1 MVSLNQPVNDD
12 KITDISFYLQ
22 LIERLRNESGSL
34 KTNTKLAT
42 HPYLQAAKEGQLSL
56 AQRRAF
62 VGEQY
67 TIQYSDACSFAVLA
81 GHTNFRP
88 KSLSVASVPSPSP
101 PTTIDERD
109 NSEPNIFRFLLG
121 GEIYA
126 SKLLL
131 DHAKSVGFDSEDEG
145 DLRRYP
151 VTAKAQAYPSY
162 WARIAL
168 AGNRGAGAAVSKHH
182 FIRIREFSFILDSYI
197 IAISSRTFVTLLVIL
212 QKACAVNFPAW
223 GKMCSDLLEALR
235 NRPEYGYSTMSDDD
249 ASTALAFVD
258 FFACPIEKLDEMAAS
273 TMLKGNVSY
282 EDVVTEVRLLQEYE
296 ILFWDSIYEAS

>member
-1 MVSLNQPVNDD
+1 MASLNQPVDDD
-12 KITDISFYLQ
+12 KIGISFYLQ
-22 LIERLRNESGSL
+22 LIERLRNESCSL

-67 TIQYSDACSFAVLA
+67 SIQYSDACSFAVLA

-101 PTTIDERD
+101 PTTINERD

-131 DHAKSVGFDSEDEG
+131 DHAKSVGFDSEDED

-168 AGNRGAGAAVSKHH
+168 AGNRGAGAA
-182 FIRIREFSFILDSYI
+182 
-197 IAISSRTFVTLLVIL
+197 
-212 QKACAVNFPAW
+212 ACAVNFPAW

-235 NRPEYGYSTMSDDD
+235 NRPEYGYSTMSDDE
-249 ASTALAFVD
+249 ASTALAFVN

-296 ILFWDSIYEAS
+296 ILFWDSIYDAK